1 MEVVR
6 SGRLFACFVFVVLTA
21 CLGVALPVLAG
32 EREAP
37 LEITV
42 RGPESAGDSRYDYD
56 AGVLR
61 LALEKTR
68 AKYGAYRISVAP
80 GMNFSRAIASVRANE
95 YPNYFIKLSYE
106 SRHSDVFEMDYVRF
120 PVDLGIVGYR
130 VCFVHPDLKPELAK
144 VTRVD
149 ELRRYSFGQGRD
161 WADVQILHSNGFNV
175 VEVDTYE
182 SLFQMVSR
190 RRFDLF
196 CRGTNE
202 LLEEYKAHESLPGL
216 AYDESLSIAYPLPRF
231 FYTHRR
237 NHAAI
242 ARIQEG
248 ILMAHQDGSLQE
260 LWRQKYKESIGFVR
274 LDRRRVFWLENP
286 LLKGVDFDYRK
297 YFFDPLV
304 QEKRHHSP
312 AARSRAADKRP

>member
-1 MEVVR
+1 MKI
-6 SGRLFACFVFVVLTA
+6 ACTRGLAGWMGSAVLSC
-21 CLGVALPVLAG
+21 CLGFAG
-32 EREAP
+32 PAYPAAREAT

-42 RGPESAGDSRYDYD
+42 RGPESVGDSRYDYD
-56 AGVLR
+56 TGVLR

-68 AKYGAYRISVAP
+68 AKYGAYRITAAP

-106 SRHSDVFEMDYVRF
+106 SRHSDASEMDYVRF

-130 VCFVHPDLKPELAK
+130 VCFVHPDLKPALAK
-144 VTRVD
+144 VTRLED
-149 ELRRYSFGQGRD
+149 LRRYTFGQGRD
-161 WADVQILHSNGFNV
+161 WADVQILRSNGFNV

-202 LLEEYKAHESLPGL
+202 LLDEYKAHESLPGL
-216 AYDESLSIAYPLPRF
+216 DYDERISIAYPLPRF
-231 FYTHRR
+231 FYTHKR
-237 NHAAI
+237 NAGAI

-248 ILMAHQDGSLQE
+248 IIMAHRDGSLQE
-260 LWRQKYKESIGFVR
+260 LWRQQYQESIWFAR
-274 LDRRRVFWLENP
+274 LDRRRIFWLENP
-286 LLKGVDFDYRK
+286 LLKGVDFDYRQ
-297 YFFDPLV
+297 YFFDPLKPD
-304 QEKRHHSP
+304 KRNIPP
-312 AARSRAADKRP
+312 AARGRGVEKKP